1 MKRDKAPAFVDYL
14 AVIFKRRALIYKVFV
29 AGAVVSAIISLLIPN
44 QYTAS
49 TTILPPNPQ
58 QDMMFGLI
66 SPSIMSSFGGTSGLT
81 ALLGGGTRPSD
92 LFAAILTSDRIT
104 GSVIRQYHLKKVF
117 RTKTNHDTRKQLD
130 EITRIGVTPEGM
142 ITVAVTW
149 YNKHLAAD
157 IANSYIEE
165 LDKFNTEAAMTVG
178 KKYRIFIEK
187 RLTEAQD
194 TLTRT
199 EEALRKF
206 QEKHHT
212 IALDIEIQAAIETI
226 AQLKSQI
233 ILNEVKKGAWSAAGQ
248 VGNPYLSN
256 INNELRELR
265 KQLSKIEFGQKGEN
279 TREFGAGFSVP
290 FSELPAVSLE
300 YVRLFRD
307 VKVQE
312 TIFELL
318 TQQYEQAKI
327 MEAKDTPT
335 VQLLDRASPPEKKS
349 TPKRTRI
356 VILVSTLCLILG
368 IVAVFVL
375 ESFENTKKYPE
386 RYKQWLDIGEKM
398 RSDFRSAKAFT
409 RRTLRIKKKKLD

>member
-1 MKRDKAPAFVDYL
+1 MKKDKTPAFVDYL
-14 AVIFKRRALIYKVFV
+14 TVIFKRRTLIYKIVII
-29 AGAVVSAIISLLIPN
+29 GAVVSAIISLLIPN

-58 QDMMFGLI
+58 QDMMFGLV
-66 SPSIMSSFGGTSGLT
+66 SPSIMGSFGGASGLT

-92 LFAAILTSDRIT
+92 LFAAILISDRIT
-104 GSVIRQYHLKKVF
+104 GQIIRKYNLKKVF
-117 RTKTNHDTRKQLD
+117 RTKTNHDTRKQLG

-178 KKYRIFIEK
+178 KKYRIFIER

-194 TLTRT
+194 SLAKT

-212 IALDIEIQAAIETI
+212 VALDVEIQAAIETI

-248 VGNPYLSN
+248 AGNPYLSN

-265 KQLSKIEFGQKGEN
+265 RQLSKIEFGQKGGN

-290 FSELPAVSLE
+290 FSELPEVSLE

-312 TIFELL
+312 AIFELL
-318 TQQYEQAKI
+318 TQQYEHAKI

-356 VILVSTLCLILG
+356 VVLVSTLCLILG

-375 ESFENTKKYPE
+375 ESFENTKKFPE
-386 RYKQWLDIGEKM
+386 RYKQWLDIGEKI
-398 RSDFRSAKAFT
+398 RSDFRSAKTFI
-409 RRTLRIKKKKLD
+409 RRTLRIKKKI